1 MMRTDPAVSAARL
14 LGGLMAWQAAWAT
27 AMMLAPLQLMRA
39 GLEAPARPPAPA
51 MPAHAMPPPAMPEAP
66 SAAAV
71 AALAPRPSR
80 RRAPP
85 PVAAEDVEDLA

>member
-1 MMRTDPAVSAARL
+1 MMQTDPAVSAVRL

-27 AMMLAPLQLMRA
+27 AMMRAPLQLMRA
-39 GLEAPARPPAPA
+39 GMEAPGRPPAPA
-51 MPAHAMPPPAMPEAP
+51 MPAPAMPAAP
-66 SAAAV
+66 PTAAV